1 MMVNLSL
8 SKQELDVLYY
18 ALKRYS
24 HEKREIADTLQKTAN
39 ITGFGD
45 TKFVARLIK
54 EATIADKLSNDFIKF
69 MSDMF
74 EH

>member
-8 SKQELDVLYY
+8 SKEELDVLYY

-24 HEKREIADTLQKTAN
+24 HEKRERADTFLKAAN
-39 ITGFGD
+39 MTGFED
-45 TKFVARLIK
+45 TNVVAKLIK
-54 EATIADKLSNDFIKF
+54 EAAIADKLSNDFIEF
-69 MSDMF
+69 MLDMF